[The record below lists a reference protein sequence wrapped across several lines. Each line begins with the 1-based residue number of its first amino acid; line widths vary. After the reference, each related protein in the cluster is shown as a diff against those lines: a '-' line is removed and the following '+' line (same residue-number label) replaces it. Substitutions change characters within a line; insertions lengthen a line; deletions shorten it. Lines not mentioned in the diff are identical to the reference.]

1 MSRTRDIS
9 KVLSSNTDLVTTA
22 ELNAAVSAIDLSGYL
37 TTSSASTTYLRQS
50 SASSTYLTQSSAS
63 STYATQA
70 SLASIDVDNIP
81 DIFIG
86 MGG

>member
-1 MSRTRDIS
+1 MSRTRDLS

-22 ELNAAVSAIDLSGYL
+22 ELNSALAEIDLSE
-37 TTSSASTTYLRQS
+37 
-50 SASSTYLTQSSAS
+50 YLTQSSAS

-70 SLASIDVDNIP
+70 SLSGVDSDSNP
-81 DIFIG
+81 DIFMN

>member
-37 TTSSASTTYLRQS
+37 TTSSAS
-50 SASSTYLTQSSAS
+50 
-63 STYATQA
+63 STYATQT
-70 SLASIDVDNIP
+70 SLSNISTDNNP
-81 DIFIG
+81 DMFLG

>member
-9 KVLSSNTDLVTTA
+9 KLFESSA
-22 ELNAAVSAIDLSGYL
+22 SATYL
-37 TTSSASTTYLRQS
+37 TTL
-50 SASSTYLTQSSAS
+50 SAS

-70 SLASIDVDNIP
+70 SLSTIDSDNNP
-81 DIFIG
+81 DIYLN